1 MEHDRQIVLVRHGE
15 TEWSKSGKHTGHT
28 DIPLTDEGR
37 KAAKALGPRLAEYD
51 FARVLC
57 SPLIRAKETCALAGF
72 GDRAEMTPDL
82 MEWDYGDYE
91 GELTVDIRK
100 SVPGWTVFASG
111 CPNGETAVDVAT
123 RVEKVIADVLSSK
136 GNIAIFAHGH
146 VLRVLTARW
155 LGLGPDG
162 GRYFALETGKV
173 CILSWERETRIIR
186 RWNA

>member
-1 MEHDRQIVLVRHGE
+1 METERQIVLVRHGE
-15 TEWSKSGKHTGHT
+15 TEWSKSGKHTGRT
-28 DIPLTDEGR
+28 DVPLTEEGR
-37 KAAKALGPRLAEYD
+37 SVATGLGPQLSA
-51 FARVLC
+51 FHFSRVLC
-57 SPLIRAKETCALAGF
+57 SPLSRAKETCALAGF
-72 GDRAEMTPDL
+72 GEKAEMRDEL

-91 GELTVDIRK
+91 GKLTVDIRK

-111 CPNGETAVDVAT
+111 CPNGETGVQVAQ
-123 RVEKVIADVLSSK
+123 RVEKVIADVVASE

-155 LGLGPDG
+155 LGLGPEG